1 MSRFISE
8 EVEILSHQ
16 YIENPF
22 GNKKDKRVDDWL
34 QVLNELPELID
45 AKVDLIDEVSVDYVS
60 NHKGQIEE
68 LLLQLMPWRKG
79 PFRINDTYID
89 SEWDSGK
96 KWERFQQLNIDLK
109 DKSILDVGS
118 GNGYYAFKMLGMG
131 ADKILCLEP
140 NLMHV
145 SQFSAINH
153 FIDSDNIRMV
163 PERLEHLGLA
173 NTNFDLIFSMG
184 LLYHQ
189 RNPEE
194 HLLELIRLLSKKGQ
208 LILETIIAPEEYGI
222 ALEPE
227 GGRYA
232 AMPNVHYVH
241 SDYGC
246 KSIFDELDLKLI
258 AETDSVLTDQEEQR
272 KTKWM
277 PFKSFESALNEE
289 NKSITVEGY
298 PAPQRKFYILER
310 SL

>member
-1 MSRFISE
+1 MSIFISE

-16 YIENPF
+16 YIDNPF

-45 AKVDLIDEVSVDYVS
+45 TKVDLIDEVSVDYVS

-118 GNGYYAFKMLGMG
+118 GNGYYAFRMLGMG

-140 NLMHV
+140 NLIHV

-153 FIDSDNIRMV
+153 FIDSGNIRMV
-163 PERLEHLGLA
+163 PERLEHTGIA

-189 RNPEE
+189 RNPKE
-194 HLLELIRLLSKKGQ
+194 HLLKLIGLLKNEGK
-208 LILETIIAPEEYGI
+208 LILETIIATEEYGL
-222 ALEPE
+222 ALVPE
-227 GGRYA
+227 DGRYA
-232 AMPNVHYVH
+232 SMPNVHYVH
-241 SDYGC
+241 THRGC
-246 KSIFDELDLKLI
+246 SSIFEELNLKLI
-258 AETDSVLTDQEEQR
+258 AETDLVATNLTEQR

-277 PFKSFESALNEE
+277 PFKSFESALKEE
-289 NKSITVEGY
+289 DKSVTVEGY
-298 PAPQRKFYILER
+298 PAPQRKFYILQKTH
-310 SL
+310 